1 MLATGALVAVGLAMS
16 PASAASVPNWYQV
29 TPTTNAPAVRDASMA
44 YDSAVGKIVQ
54 FGGEINAS
62 TYLKSNQTWT
72 YDGTTWT
79 NATPDPVT
87 ETNNPVARA
96 SASMVYDAALGKI
109 VLFGGRAEVPGGY
122 SNDTWTYDGA
132 TWTQVTANGAAGS
145 PPGRQEA
152 MMAYD
157 ASIGKVVLFGGIDT
171 STQRINDTWTF
182 DGTTWTDVSSTARP
196 SARTGGAMEY
206 DPVTASVILFGGS
219 ASGSYLG
226 DTWSWSA
233 GTWTELSPGTGPGAR
248 CYSQLVYDPETTTLL
263 LYAGYD
269 NHDFADTW
277 SFDPTANTGNGAWT
291 QLTPAANPG
300 GRDGFGMAY
309 DTATSQMVVFGGWS
323 FGGQALLN
331 DTWAYGI
338 PPVNPPDAPAAP
350 SAVPGNGQVDVSW
363 TAPYDGN
370 AAIESYTVAYRPT
383 SSTSSWS
390 TRNVTAPTTTATI
403 TGLTNGTSYDFKVL
417 ATNSQGPG
425 DYSPVTSATPSTVPG
440 APGAPSVTA
449 GNGQVSVSWTAPTT
463 GGSPITGYTVAYQ
476 VLGTKGNKWSTVATA
491 DTSTTVTGLTNNVQ
505 YAFKVSAGNVNGSG
519 AYSPVSTATP
529 YVVSAPG
536 VPIDVTA
543 DAAVVT
549 GRTMST
555 VVHWTNTAPAS
566 DRYVVTAYAYR
577 LSSKGTPTYRELVSV
592 TVTGTNRG
600 DCSFTDLSLHK
611 AYVFTVTAGNGD
623 GWSTPSDYSN
633 TVESP

>member
-44 YDSAVGKIVQ
+44 YDSAIGKIVQ

-122 SNDTWTYDGA
+122 SNDTWTYDGT

-171 STQRINDTWTF
+171 STQRLNDTWTF

-323 FGGQALLN
+323 FGGQVLLS

-350 SAVPGNGQVDVSW
+350 SAVPGNGQVAVSW

-425 DYSPVTSATPSTVPG
+425 DYSPVTSATPSTVPA
-440 APGAPSVTA
+440 APAMPSLTA
-449 GNGQVSVSWTAPTT
+449 GNTTVLVSWSAPAT
-463 GGSPITGYTVAYQ
+463 GGSPITGYTVAYRPSN
-476 VLGTKGNKWSTVATA
+476 GHKWSTVTSS
-491 DTSTTVTGLTNNVQ
+491 DTSETVTGLTNNVQ
-505 YAFKVSAGNVNGSG
+505 YMFKVLATNANGSG
-519 AYSPVSTATP
+519 PYSPEAATTP
-529 YVVSAPG
+529 YAANAPG
-536 VPIDVTA
+536 VPAGVTA
-543 DAAVVT
+543 VAQPSADGRSLDVVLTWTDSGIAAT
-549 GRTMST
+549 DHEIT
-555 VVHWTNTAPAS
+555 V
-566 DRYVVTAYAYR
+566 YAYR
-577 LSSKGTPTYRELVSV
+577 AGNKGTPTYRAVDLVRTASGTGTF
-592 TVTGTNRG
+592 TVTGLGLRKQYAF
-600 DCSFTDLSLHK
+600 SV
-611 AYVFTVTAGNGD
+611 AAGNED
-623 GWSTPSDYSN
+623 GWSVPSTPSN
-633 TVESP
+633 TVGG